1 MTFRVSGQ
9 NIDIGDALRTR
20 VTARVEEALS
30 KYFDGMAS
38 GHVTVARDGFGFRTE
53 CVLHLSSGITLHA
66 EGAAAEAYGSADDAA
81 THLEKRLRRYKRRL
95 KDHHHGRGG
104 EAEVPAA
111 QSYVIAAPSDSEEG
125 PVNGE
130 YHPVII
136 AEGTT
141 GLRQLSVGEA
151 VIHLDLTGTPVLV
164 FRHAGHGRVNVV
176 YRRADGNIGWIDT
189 PQSTASPQ

>member
-9 NIDIGDALRTR
+9 NMDIGEALRTR

-30 KYFDGMAS
+30 KYFDGAAS
-38 GHVTVARDGFGFRTE
+38 GHVTVARDGFGYRTE

-66 EGAAAEAYGSADDAA
+66 EGAAAEAYASADDAA

-104 EAEVPAA
+104 DATVPEAP
-111 QSYVIAAPSDSEEG
+111 SYVIAAPPVEDEG
-125 PVNGE
+125 QGNGE

-151 VIHLDLTGTPVLV
+151 VLDLDLSGAPVLV

-189 PQSTASPQ
+189 PASTATQ

>member
-9 NIDIGDALRTR
+9 NIDIGEALRMR
-20 VTARVEEALS
+20 VTERVSEALT
-30 KYFDGMAS
+30 KYFDGGAS
-38 GHVTVARDGFGFRTE
+38 GHVTVSRDGFGYRTE
-53 CVLHLSSGITLHA
+53 CVLHLTSGMTLHA
-66 EGAAAEAYGSADDAA
+66 EGNAVEAYGSADDAA

-95 KDHHHGRGG
+95 KDHHHGRG
-104 EAEVPAA
+104 EAPPVAP
-111 QSYVIAAPSDSEEG
+111 SYVIAAPDEEEEAA
-125 PVNGE
+125 PNGE

-151 VIHLDLTGTPVLV
+151 VLDLDLSGAPVLV

-189 PQSTASPQ
+189 PPAAVSQ